1 MPMPAFVPLTVCVI
15 ALHAS
20 EAVPAQELPE
30 SLDLQSAVRIALEH
44 NGLVGASRF
53 DTEAARARVLQARAS
68 YFPSIAQTYDYTDN
82 MANDY
87 GLEGTFASRSYRQT
101 NLSLNVSWTLL
112 DSGQRKTS
120 FDRANTAY
128 AAARHEER
136 QQRRNIIYETT
147 SAFYEAL
154 RGQELVRVAE
164 AQVQRAKAIL
174 EITKAR
180 VEEGDTPPKEVLQAE
195 ADLANAEVSLI
206 QARIRAA
213 TSGATLKAVMG
224 IPEDRALPPLEAP
237 PAPRVPDQFPPLE
250 SYERSALVQRPDL
263 LAQEQNL
270 RSLRLAVQ
278 QAQLDQRISF
288 ELSAG
293 YSRRWET
300 QAGDNRRL
308 TLMASI
314 PVFDA
319 GLRRENVRET
329 MASEE
334 SARLRYAQQQRAV
347 RAEVEAGYLELTLRA
362 SALRAAEVA
371 LRAARVNYEAA
382 EEARRLGAA
391 SLSEVIN
398 AQLALVTAETN
409 AVQAVYDYYVA
420 DSRLALISGQI
431 MVGETQ

>member
-1 MPMPAFVPLTVCVI
+1 MPMPAFVPPTVCVV
-15 ALHAS
+15 ALLVAT
-20 EAVPAQELPE
+20 AAPAQDLPP
-30 SLDLQSAVRIALEH
+30 SLDLQSAVRIALER

-53 DTEAARARVLQARAS
+53 DSDAARARVIQARAS
-68 YFPSIAQTYDYTDN
+68 YFPSIVQSYDYTDN
-82 MANDY
+82 VANDY

-128 AAARHEER
+128 AAARLEER

-147 SAFYEAL
+147 SGFYEAL

-164 AQVQRAKAIL
+164 AQVQRAKTIL
-174 EITKAR
+174 EITRAR
-180 VEEGDTPPKEVLQAE
+180 VEEGDTAAKEILQAE

-206 QARIRAA
+206 QARIRAG
-213 TSGATLKAVMG
+213 TSESSLKAVMG
-224 IPEDRALPPLEAP
+224 IPEDRTLPPLEAP
-237 PAPRVPDQFPPLE
+237 PAPSVPAQLPPLDT
-250 SYERSALVQRPDL
+250 YEQSALSQRPDL

-278 QAQLDQRISF
+278 QAQLDQRITF

-314 PVFDA
+314 PIFDA
-319 GLRRENVRET
+319 GLRRENVRASV
-329 MASEE
+329 ASEE
-334 SARLRYAQQQRAV
+334 SARLRYVQQQRTV
-347 RAEVEAGYLELTLRA
+347 RAEVESGYLELTLRA

-409 AVQAVYDYYVA
+409 SVQAVYDYYVA
-420 DSRLALISGQI
+420 DSRLALISGQAMI
-431 MVGETQ
+431 GETP